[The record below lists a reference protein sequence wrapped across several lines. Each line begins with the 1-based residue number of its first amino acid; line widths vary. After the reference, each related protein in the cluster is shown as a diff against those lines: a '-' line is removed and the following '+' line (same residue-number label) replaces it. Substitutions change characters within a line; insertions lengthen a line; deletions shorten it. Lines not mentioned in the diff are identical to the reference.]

1 MNRAR
6 PFLVVASDKTRGNGH
21 KLEQRKFQ
29 LSMSKKFFT
38 LRMSEYRSRLPR
50 EVVGSPSLEIL

>member
-1 MNRAR
+1 MPSKRM
-6 PFLVVASDKTRGNGH
+6 KGNGH

-38 LRMSEYRSRLPR
+38 LRVAEHRSRLPR
-50 EVVGSPSLEIL
+50 EVVGSSSLEIL